1 VRLLVTSSRMPFA
14 LALIRRLAEA
24 GHDVYACDTY
34 AAAPG
39 SHSRF
44 LSGHFVTAAPR
55 GEPQAFAADVERI
68 AAEQELDLVV
78 PSWEDAF
85 YLAAL
90 AHDAPVYTAPFATL
104 AKLHDKFSFKQL
116 AADLGL
122 RIPETV
128 LVSTPEELREALA
141 RFPRYFARAVFS
153 RGGVSLLT
161 NQGPLAGHVAVEDV
175 HPSEEIPWLVQEFV
189 DGPMQCTYSTLHD
202 GRITAHCAYRAP
214 RQWEHSTG
222 IQFLSV
228 DGDESRE
235 IAERIGG
242 ALSYTGQLSFDFV
255 ASPDGLVMIECN
267 PRTTDGVLLMSSE
280 ELSRGILE
288 PGGEPPLVEAGRE
301 VQLDFAVLA
310 SALSESPREL
320 PRALHDLIHVPG
332 ADSGWRDRM
341 PTLYSFLAFA
351 HHERL
356 SRREHEQLFVAMS
369 DDVCWNGEPI
379 PGMSAADAETLAE
392 LERVRP

>member
-1 VRLLVTSSRMPFA
+1 MPFA
-14 LALIRRLAEA
+14 LALIRRFAEA
-24 GHDVYACDTY
+24 GHTVYASDTY
-34 AAAPG
+34 EAAPG

-44 LSGHFVTAAPR
+44 LAGHFVTAAPR
-55 GEPQAFAADVERI
+55 TESQAFAADVERI
-68 AAEQELDLVV
+68 AAEQAIDLVV

-104 AKLHDKFSFKQL
+104 ARLHDKFSFKQL
-116 AADLGL
+116 ADELGL

-128 LVSTPEELREALA
+128 LASSPDELREALE

-175 HPSEEIPWLVQEFV
+175 HPTAEIPWLVQEFV

-202 GRITAHCAYRAP
+202 GRLSAHCAYRAP

-228 DGDESRE
+228 DGDESRA
-235 IAERIGG
+235 IAERIGQ

-255 ASPDGLVMIECN
+255 ASTDGLVMIECN
-267 PRTTDGVLLMSSE
+267 PRTTDGVLLMTDE
-280 ELSRGILE
+280 ELAGGILE
-288 PGGEPPLVEAGRE
+288 PGHDTAQVEAGRE
-301 VQLDFAVLA
+301 VELDFAVVA
-310 SALSESPREL
+310 EAISEGPREL

-332 ADSGWRDRM
+332 ADSGWRDHV
-341 PTLYSFLAFA
+341 PTLYSLLALA

-379 PGMSAADAETLAE
+379 PGMTAADAEALAD
-392 LERVRP
+392 LERVRA

>member
-1 VRLLVTSSRMPFA
+1 MPFA
-14 LALIRRLAEA
+14 LALIRRFADA
-24 GHDVYACDTY
+24 GHTVYASDTY

-39 SHSRF
+39 GHSRF
-44 LSGHFVTAAPR
+44 VAGRFVTASPR
-55 GEPQAFAADVERI
+55 GDPQAFAADVERI
-68 AAEQELDLVV
+68 ASDQAIDLVV

-104 AKLHDKFSFKQL
+104 ARLHDKFSFKQL

-122 RIPETV
+122 RLPETV
-128 LVSTPEELREALA
+128 LVSSPDELREALA

-161 NQGPLAGHVAVEDV
+161 NEGPLAGHVAVEDC
-175 HPSEEIPWLVQEFV
+175 HPTAELPWLVQEFV
-189 DGPMQCTYSTLHD
+189 DGPMLCTYSTLHD
-202 GRITAHCAYRAP
+202 GRVTAHCAYRAP

-228 DGDESRE
+228 DGHESRA

-255 ASPDGLVMIECN
+255 ASPDGLAMIECN
-267 PRTTDGVLLMSSE
+267 PRTTDGVLLMTSD
-280 ELSRGILE
+280 ELNRGVVE
-288 PGGEPPLVEAGRE
+288 PGPEPALVEAGRE
-301 VQLDFAVLA
+301 VQLDFAVVA
-310 SALSESPREL
+310 AALTEGSGEL
-320 PRALHDLIHVPG
+320 RGALHDLRHVPG
-332 ADSGWRDRM
+332 ADSGWHDRL

-379 PGMSAADAETLAE
+379 PGMSDADARALAE
-392 LERVRP
+392 IERARA

>member
-1 VRLLVTSSRMPFA
+1 MPFA
-14 LALIRRLAEA
+14 LALIRRFAEA
-24 GHDVYACDTY
+24 GHTVYASDTY
-34 AAAPG
+34 DAAPG

-44 LSGHFVTAAPR
+44 LAGHFVTAAPR
-55 GEPQAFAADVERI
+55 TESQAFAADVERI
-68 AAEQELDLVV
+68 AAEQAIDRVV

-104 AKLHDKFSFKQL
+104 ARLHDKFSFKQL
-116 AADLGL
+116 ADELGL

-128 LVSTPEELREALA
+128 LASSPDELREALE

-175 HPSEEIPWLVQEFV
+175 HPTAEIPWLVQEFV

-202 GRITAHCAYRAP
+202 GRLSAHCAYRAP

-228 DGDESRE
+228 DGDESRA
-235 IAERIGG
+235 IAERIGQ

-267 PRTTDGVLLMSSE
+267 PRTTDGVLLMTDE
-280 ELSRGILE
+280 ELAGGILE
-288 PGGEPPLVEAGRE
+288 PGHDTAQVEAGRE
-301 VQLDFAVLA
+301 VELDFAVVA
-310 SALSESPREL
+310 EAISEGPREL

-332 ADSGWRDRM
+332 ADSGFRDHV
-341 PTLYSFLAFA
+341 PTLYSLLALA

-379 PGMSAADAETLAE
+379 QGMSSEDAQALAE

>member
-1 VRLLVTSSRMPFA
+1 MPFA
-14 LALIRRLAEA
+14 LALIRRLADA
-24 GHDVYACDTY
+24 GHDVFASDTY

-44 LSGHFVTAAPR
+44 LAGHLVTAAPR
-55 GEPQAFAADVERI
+55 VDPQAFAADVERI
-68 AAEQELDLVV
+68 AAEQEIDLVV

-90 AHDAPVYTAPFATL
+90 AHEAPVYTAPFATL
-104 AKLHDKFSFKQL
+104 ARLHDKFSFKEL
-116 AADLGL
+116 TGGLGL
-122 RIPETV
+122 RLPETV
-128 LVSTPEELREALA
+128 LATTASELREALE

-161 NQGPLAGHVAVEDV
+161 NEGPLAGHVAVEDV
-175 HPSEEIPWLVQEFV
+175 HPTEENPWLVQEFV
-189 DGPMQCTYSTLHD
+189 PGPMQCTYSTLHD
-202 GRITAHCAYRAP
+202 GRISAHCAYRAP

-255 ASPDGLVMIECN
+255 ASPDGLVLIECN
-267 PRTTDGVLLMSSE
+267 PRTTDGVLLMTAD
-280 ELSRGILE
+280 ELARGILE
-288 PGGEPPLVEAGRE
+288 PGAEPALVEAGRE
-301 VQLDFAVLA
+301 VQLDFAVVA
-310 SALSESPREL
+310 EALSEGPREL
-320 PRALHDLIHVPG
+320 PRALHDLIRVPG
-332 ADSGWRDRM
+332 ADRGWRDRM

-356 SRREHEQLFVAMS
+356 SRREHKQLFVAMS

-379 PGMSAADAETLAE
+379 PGMSAGDAQALAE
-392 LERVRP
+392 LERMRP

>member
-14 LALIRRLAEA
+14 LALIRRLADA
-24 GHDVYACDTY
+24 GHTVYASDTY
-34 AAAPG
+34 ADAPG

-44 LSGHFVTAAPR
+44 VTGHFVTAAPHT
-55 GEPQAFAADVERI
+55 EPQAFAADVERI
-68 AAEQELDLVV
+68 AGDQAIDLVV

-90 AHDAPVYTAPFATL
+90 AHDAPVYTAPFTTL
-104 AKLHDKFSFKQL
+104 ARLHDKFTFQKL
-116 AADLGL
+116 ATDLGL
-122 RIPETV
+122 PIPETV
-128 LVSTPEELREALA
+128 LVRSQDELREAIA

-161 NQGPLAGHVAVEDV
+161 NEGPLAGHVAVDDV
-175 HPSEEIPWLVQEFV
+175 HPTEEIPWLVQDFV
-189 DGPMQCTYSTLHD
+189 DGPMTCTYSTLHH
-202 GRITAHCAYRAP
+202 GRLTAHCAYRAP

-228 DGDESRE
+228 DGDESRA
-235 IAERIGG
+235 IVERIGG
-242 ALSYTGQLSFDFV
+242 ALGYNGQISFDFV

-267 PRTTDGVLLMSSE
+267 PRTTDGVLLMTAD
-280 ELSRGILE
+280 ELNRGIAE
-288 PGGEPPLVEAGRE
+288 PGPEPALVEAGRE

-310 SALSESPREL
+310 SALSEGPGQL
-320 PRALHDLIHVPG
+320 KQALHDFRHVPG
-332 ADSGWRDRM
+332 ADRGWHDEV

-379 PGMSAADAETLAE
+379 PGLSKPDADALAE
-392 LERVRP
+392 LEGARA

>member
-1 VRLLVTSSRMPFA
+1 MPFA
-14 LALIRRLAEA
+14 LALIRRLADA
-24 GHDVYACDTY
+24 GHDVFASDTY

-44 LSGHFVTAAPR
+44 LAGHFVTAPPR
-55 GEPQAFAADVERI
+55 VDPQAFAADVERI
-68 AAEQELDLVV
+68 AAEQAIDLVV

-90 AHDAPVYTAPFATL
+90 AHEAPVYTAPFATL
-104 AKLHDKFSFKQL
+104 ARLHDKFSFKEL
-116 AADLGL
+116 TGGLGL
-122 RIPETV
+122 RLPETV
-128 LVSTPEELREALA
+128 LATTPSELREALG

-161 NQGPLAGHVAVEDV
+161 NEGPLAGHVAVEDCQ
-175 HPSEEIPWLVQEFV
+175 PTPELPWLVQEFV
-189 DGPMQCTYSTLHD
+189 DGPMLCTYSTLHD
-202 GRITAHCAYRAP
+202 GRVSAHCAYRAP

-228 DGDESRE
+228 DGDESRA

-242 ALSYTGQLSFDFV
+242 PLSYTGQLSFDFV
-255 ASPDGLVMIECN
+255 ASPDGLVLIECN
-267 PRTTDGVLLMSSE
+267 PRTTDGVLLMTAD
-280 ELSRGILE
+280 ELARGILDPGAE
-288 PGGEPPLVEAGRE
+288 PALVEAGRE
-301 VQLDFAVLA
+301 VQLDFAVVA
-310 SALSESPREL
+310 EALSESPREL
-320 PRALHDLIHVPG
+320 PKALHDLIHVPG

-341 PTLYSFLAFA
+341 PTLYSLLAFA

-379 PGMSAADAETLAE
+379 PGMSAGDAQALAE
-392 LERVRP
+392 LERMRP

>member
-1 VRLLVTSSRMPFA
+1 MPFA
-14 LALIRRLAEA
+14 LALIRRLADA
-24 GHDVYACDTY
+24 GHDVYASDTY

-44 LSGHFVTAAPR
+44 LAGHFVTAAPR
-55 GEPQAFAADVERI
+55 VDPQTFAADVERI
-68 AAEQELDLVV
+68 AAEQEIDLVV

-90 AHDAPVYTAPFATL
+90 AHEAPVYTAPFATL
-104 AKLHDKFSFKQL
+104 ARLHDKFSFKEL
-116 AADLGL
+116 TGGLGL
-122 RIPETV
+122 RLPETV
-128 LVSTPEELREALA
+128 LATTASELREALE

-161 NQGPLAGHVAVEDV
+161 NEGPLAGHVAVEDV
-175 HPSEEIPWLVQEFV
+175 HPTEENPWLVQEFV
-189 DGPMQCTYSTLHD
+189 PGPMQCTYSTLHD
-202 GRITAHCAYRAP
+202 GRISAHCAYRAP

-242 ALSYTGQLSFDFV
+242 ALSYTGQLSLDFV
-255 ASPDGLVMIECN
+255 ASPDGLVLIECN
-267 PRTTDGVLLMSSE
+267 PRTTDGVLLMTAD
-280 ELSRGILE
+280 ELARGILE
-288 PGGEPPLVEAGRE
+288 PGAEPALVEAGRE
-301 VQLDFAVLA
+301 VQLDFAVVA
-310 SALSESPREL
+310 EALSEGPREL
-320 PRALHDLIHVPG
+320 PRALHDLIRVPG
-332 ADSGWRDRM
+332 ADRGWRDRM

-356 SRREHEQLFVAMS
+356 SRREHKQLFVAMS

-379 PGMSAADAETLAE
+379 PGMSAGDAQALAE
-392 LERVRP
+392 LERMRP

>member
-14 LALIRRLAEA
+14 LALIRRLADA
-24 GHDVYACDTY
+24 GHTVYASDTY

-44 LSGHFVTAAPR
+44 LAGHFVTAAPR
-55 GEPQAFAADVERI
+55 TDPEAFAADVERL
-68 AAEQELDLVV
+68 AADESLELVV

-90 AHDAPVYTAPFATL
+90 APDAPVYTAPFATL
-104 AKLHDKFSFKQL
+104 ARLHDKFSFKQL
-116 AADLGL
+116 AAELGL

-128 LVSTPEELREALA
+128 LVRSPEELRDALA

-161 NQGPLAGHVAVEDV
+161 NEGPLAGHVSAADCNPTPEL
-175 HPSEEIPWLVQEFV
+175 PWLVQEFV
-189 DGPMQCTYSTLHD
+189 DGPMLCTYSTLHD
-202 GRITAHCAYRAP
+202 GRISAHCAYRAP

-228 DGDESRE
+228 DGDESRA
-235 IAERIGG
+235 IAERIGE

-267 PRTTDGVLLMSSE
+267 PRTTDGVLLMHSE
-280 ELSRGILE
+280 ELNDGIVE
-288 PGGEPPLVEAGRE
+288 PGPQPALVEAGRE

-310 SALSESPREL
+310 QAFTEGPRGLEH
-320 PRALHDLIHVPG
+320 ALHDLVHVPD
-332 ADSGWRDRM
+332 ADHGWRDRA
-341 PTLYSFLAFA
+341 PDLYSFLAFA

-356 SRREHEQLFVAMS
+356 SRKEHEQLFVAMS

-379 PGMSAADAETLAE
+379 PGMSDADAEWLAK
-392 LERVRP
+392 LERVRA

>member
-24 GHDVYACDTY
+24 GHTVYASDTY

-39 SHSRF
+39 SHSRY
-44 LSGHFVTAAPR
+44 LAGHFVTAAPR
-55 GEPQAFAADVERI
+55 TDPQAFAADVERI
-68 AAEQELDLVV
+68 AAEQSLDLVV

-90 AHDAPVYTAPFATL
+90 AHEAPVYTAPFTTL
-104 AKLHDKFSFKQL
+104 ARLHDKFSFKQL
-116 AADLGL
+116 AGELGL

-128 LVSTPEELREALA
+128 LARSPEELREALA

-175 HPSEEIPWLVQEFV
+175 HPSAEIPWLVQEFV

-202 GRITAHCAYRAP
+202 GRISAHCAYRAP

-228 DGDESRE
+228 DGDESRA
-235 IAERIGG
+235 IAERIGA

-255 ASPDGLVMIECN
+255 ASPAGLVMIECN
-267 PRTTDGVLLMSSE
+267 PRTTDGVLLMSSD
-280 ELSRGILE
+280 ELNRGILE
-288 PGGEPPLVEAGRE
+288 PGPEPALVEAGRE
-301 VQLDFAVLA
+301 VQLDFAVVA
-310 SALSESPREL
+310 AALTQGPGEL
-320 PRALHDLIHVPG
+320 RHALHDLRHVPG
-332 ADSGWRDRM
+332 ADRGWRDRL

-379 PGMSAADAETLAE
+379 PGMSDADAEALAE
-392 LERVRP
+392 LERVRV

>member
-14 LALIRRLAEA
+14 LALIRRFADA
-24 GHDVYACDTY
+24 GHAVYASDTY

-44 LSGHFVTAAPR
+44 LAGHFVTAAPR
-55 GEPQAFAADVERI
+55 TDPQNFAADVERI
-68 AAEQELDLVV
+68 AAEQAIDLVV

-104 AKLHDKFSFKQL
+104 ARLHDKFSFKEL
-116 AADLGL
+116 TAGLGL
-122 RIPETV
+122 RLPETV
-128 LVSTPEELREALA
+128 LASTPEELREALE
-141 RFPRYFARAVFS
+141 RFPRYFARAAFS

-161 NQGPLAGHVAVEDV
+161 NQGPLAGHVAVEDC
-175 HPSEEIPWLVQEFV
+175 HPTPEIPWLVQEFV

-228 DGDESRE
+228 DGEESRT

-255 ASPDGLVMIECN
+255 ASPEGLVLIECN

-280 ELSRGILE
+280 ELDRGVVE
-288 PGGEPPLVEAGRE
+288 PGGEPALVEAGRE
-301 VQLDFAVLA
+301 VELDFAVVA
-310 SALSESPREL
+310 AALSESPREL
-320 PRALHDLIHVPG
+320 PRALHDLIDVPG

-341 PTLYSFLAFA
+341 PALYSFLAFA

-379 PGMSAADAETLAE
+379 PGMSANDAQALTE
-392 LERVRP
+392 LERVRS

>member
-14 LALIRRLAEA
+14 LALIRRLADA
-24 GHDVYACDTY
+24 GHTVYASDTY
-34 AAAPG
+34 GAAPG

-44 LSGHFVTAAPR
+44 LAGHFVTAAPR
-55 GEPQAFAADVERI
+55 TDPEAFAADVERL
-68 AAEQELDLVV
+68 AADQSLDLVV

-90 AHDAPVYTAPFATL
+90 ARDAPVYTAPFATL
-104 AKLHDKFSFKQL
+104 ARLHDKFSFKQL
-116 AADLGL
+116 AAELGL

-128 LVSTPEELREALA
+128 LVRSPEELRDALA
-141 RFPRYFARAVFS
+141 RFPRYFARAAFS

-161 NQGPLAGHVAVEDV
+161 NTGPLAGHVGVADCNPTPEL
-175 HPSEEIPWLVQEFV
+175 PWLVQEFV
-189 DGPMQCTYSTLHD
+189 DGPMLCTYSTLHD
-202 GRITAHCAYRAP
+202 GRISAHCAYRAP

-228 DGDESRE
+228 DGDESRA
-235 IAERIGG
+235 IAERIGE

-280 ELSRGILE
+280 ELNHGIAE
-288 PGGEPPLVEAGRE
+288 PGPQPALVEAGRE

-310 SALSESPREL
+310 EAFTEGPGGLEH
-320 PRALHDLIHVPG
+320 ALHDLVHVPD
-332 ADSGWRDRM
+332 ADHGWRDRV
-341 PTLYSFLAFA
+341 PDLYSFLAFA

-356 SRREHEQLFVAMS
+356 SRKEHEQLFVAMS

-379 PGMSAADAETLAE
+379 PGMSDADAKWLAK
-392 LERVRP
+392 LERVRV